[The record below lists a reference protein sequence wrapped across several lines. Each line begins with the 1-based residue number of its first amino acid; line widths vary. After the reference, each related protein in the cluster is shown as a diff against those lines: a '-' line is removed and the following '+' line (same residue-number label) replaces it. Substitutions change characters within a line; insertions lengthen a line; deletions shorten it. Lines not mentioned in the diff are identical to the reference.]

1 MWKVIISMKQGVKLY
16 KDLLV
21 KIKLQNQTLIEWQNN
36 GINTAIYL
44 IINHK
49 VDWGKFLK
57 FKPRKQWI
65 KLRDMEH

>member
-1 MWKVIISMKQGVKLY
+1 MKQGIKLY

-49 VDWGKFLK
+49 VYWEKFLK
-57 FKPRKQWI
+57 FKTRKQWI

>member
-1 MWKVIISMKQGVKLY
+1 MKQGVKHY

-36 GINTAIYL
+36 GINTTINIYL

-49 VDWGKFLK
+49 VL
-57 FKPRKQWI
+57 
-65 KLRDMEH
+65 